1 MIFPLPMQ
9 GGPRPPAPG
18 WIEAAKNDPDL
29 TEARPRGGVRRNSN
43 ACRTEELVT
52 GRQTMTH
59 LPDEN
64 GSTDEVI
71 RRIPCEVDRAGA
83 R

>member
-1 MIFPLPMQ
+1 MQ

-18 WIEAAKNDPDL
+18 WIGGAKNDPDL
-29 TEARPRGGVRRNSN
+29 TEARPCGCFRRNSN
-43 ACRTEELVT
+43 AYRTEELVT
-52 GRQTMTH
+52 GRQTLTH

-64 GSTDEVI
+64 GSSDEVI